1 MMTRTIARLLPTA
14 LCAVTVTA
22 CGSSGP
28 DLDQVRKDFAN
39 PTGSISDRTALMDAT
54 GKREASGP
62 ALALAGGGI
71 PGQSLT
77 AADARG
83 LGQLAPMQL
92 HGRHMERVRYALS
105 KTGRSLS
112 GLAAADAELP
122 GDGDY
127 SNTCAESPEATAA
140 FEQAYE
146 ALIRDAAGGGSSASA
161 SASYSIDVSSCAA
174 NMTGTLSIDLEIS
187 VEASSANSGS
197 MRFKVTQKYE
207 DVCEVGGE
215 SRCIDGTFVMEAS
228 ASSDGMTTGAF
239 ETISAWELTAS
250 WVDAGTTHTAST
262 KGGIRMSFE
271 GEGEQG
277 SFSIEYLVYAENAQG
292 EEVSFVLE
300 ISADSEGQ
308 AALVYRGA
316 DGSLEC
322 HVEESGAGTCTAVGS
337 NGTETVTW
345 TAEEYAAEQQDG

>member
-1 MMTRTIARLLPTA
+1 MLTRTIARLFPTA
-14 LCAVTVTA
+14 LTAIALTA

-28 DLDQVRKDFAN
+28 DLDQVRQDFDN

-77 AADARG
+77 AAEVKG
-83 LGQLAPMQL
+83 VGQLAPMKL

-105 KTGRSLS
+105 ETGRARAGLS
-112 GLAAADAELP
+112 ADAELP

-127 SNTCAESPEATAA
+127 SNTCAESPEAEAA
-140 FEQAYE
+140 FQGAYE

-161 SASYSIDVSSCAA
+161 SASYSLDVGACAA

-187 VEASSANSGS
+187 VQATGSDSGS

-215 SRCIDGTFVMEAS
+215 QRCIDGTFVMEAS
-228 ASSDGMTTGAF
+228 ASSDGMQTGAF
-239 ETISAWELTAS
+239 ETLSAWELTAT

-262 KGGIRMSFE
+262 KGGIRMSVE

-277 SFSIEYLVYAENAQG
+277 SFAIEYLVYAQNAQG

-322 HVEESGAGTCTAVGS
+322 RVEASGAGTCTAVGS
-337 NGTETVTW
+337 DGTETVSW
-345 TAEEYAAEQQDG
+345 TAEEYASEQQDG